1 LPVEEAVSVTVEE
14 TMALVEGE
22 TQEREG
28 GEVVAFVVNVASVEV
43 PVPAAFVAKAWKW

>member
-28 GEVVAFVVNVASVEV
+28 GEEDAAVASNVMIAPCAPPVVNV
-43 PVPAAFVAKAWKW
+43 PCAA